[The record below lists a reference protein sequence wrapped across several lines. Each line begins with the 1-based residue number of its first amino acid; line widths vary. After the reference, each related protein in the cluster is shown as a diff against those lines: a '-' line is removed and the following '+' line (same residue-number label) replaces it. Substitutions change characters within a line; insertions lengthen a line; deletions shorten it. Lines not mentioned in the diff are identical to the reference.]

1 MKDPHIR
8 HLLRQ
13 TELLQYL
20 NDPHSKVVEELK
32 VPAAKARIDM
42 AVINGAFH
50 GYEIKSASDTLQRLP
65 SQLIAYSY
73 IFDYLTVVTEDKY
86 YERVLK
92 LIPQWVGLSVCVD
105 NSVKTIQPSNLNP
118 SKNGFHIAKLLW
130 NEELIDIL
138 TALNIPFKKKQ
149 RNWLLCEIL
158 AHNVEIETLSLIVR
172 NRLKARSDWKIKEGC
187 AIM

>member
-1 MKDPHIR
+1 MKDPNIR

-20 NDPHSKVVEELK
+20 NDPRSKVVEELK
-32 VPAAKARIDM
+32 IPVAKARIDM

-65 SQLIAYSY
+65 SQLVAYSY
-73 IFDYLTVVTEDKY
+73 IFDYLTVVTEEKYHDKIL
-86 YERVLK
+86 E
-92 LIPQWVGLSVCVD
+92 LIPAWVGLSICCGD
-105 NSVKTIQPSNLNP
+105 SIETIQKGFSNP
-118 SKNGFHIAKLLW
+118 QKNGFHIAKLLW

-138 TALNIPFKKKQ
+138 TVLNIPFKRQQ

-158 AHNVEIETLSLIVR
+158 SQNVEIEELSLIVR
-172 NRLKARSDWKIKEGC
+172 ERLKQRIDWKIKEDC
-187 AIM
+187 EVM